1 MTTLQLT
8 PPKRIIMTQIQQLI
22 ELPELPLEE
31 QIHRLKTACQ
41 NLKTTRDAEYFL
53 KLPVSTPTQR
63 HARDRIMKFKKAH
76 HLLMTAQQQAVSAL
90 EILQTL

>member
-8 PPKRIIMTQIQQLI
+8 PPKRLLTTQVQQLT

-53 KLPVSTPTQR
+53 KLPVSTPIQR
-63 HARDRIMKFKKAH
+63 HARDRILKFKKAH
-76 HLLMTAQQQAVSAL
+76 HLLMAAQQQTVAAL
-90 EILQTL
+90 EILQML

>member
-8 PPKRIIMTQIQQLI
+8 PPKRLLATQIQQLT

-31 QIHRLKTACQ
+31 QIHRLKIACQ

-53 KLPVSTPTQR
+53 KFPASTPIQGYA
-63 HARDRIMKFKKAH
+63 HDRILKFKKAH
-76 HLLMTAQQQAVSAL
+76 HLLMTAQQQTVAAL